1 MRLSSGADGRLL
13 ATPAHTGGSA
23 SHLVTSLAHA
33 DAIAIVA
40 EDVTDVAPGDL
51 VTVRMLA

>member
-1 MRLSSGADGRLL
+1 LSSGSDGRLL

-33 DAIAIVA
+33 EAIAIVA
-40 EDVTDVAPGDL
+40 EEVTEVAPGGL